1 MGRSFSG
8 LSQGPGR
15 WKGEPTDARDK
26 DFAVTNQRFRLVGRD
41 QLYDMEKDP
50 SQKQN
55 VIADHPEIAKQ
66 MNQHYDKWF
75 EDALPNMVNEDA
87 ELTGHNTFHL
97 MFWKQYGMEIPP
109 VRVRKNR
116 KQRESR
122 LSSCS
127 GA

>member
-1 MGRSFSG
+1 M
-8 LSQGPGR
+8 
-15 WKGEPTDARDK
+15 K
-26 DFAVTNQRFRLVGRD
+26 
-41 QLYDMEKDP
+41 KDP

-116 KQRESR
+116 KQRENKPVPVK
-122 LSSCS
+122 
-127 GA
+127 